1 MNKTVKFSVAG
12 LAGLLDE
19 HGFRVVEG
27 LDTIWSTLEL
37 TEGGHTK
44 SLDRLEIELH
54 VVQEKPE
61 ADDDSPPAP
70 VKFSVAGLAGL
81 LEEHGFRVL
90 GGHEGIVP
98 GREPTTDGRRKPS
111 SRMEIE
117 LRVIREKPKA
127 DDDDPF
133 TSEGRD

>member
-1 MNKTVKFSVAG
+1 MNGTVEFSLAR
-12 LAGLLDE
+12 LAGLLAE

-27 LDTIWSTLEL
+27 LDTICSTSEL
-37 TEGGHTK
+37 TAGGHTK
-44 SLDRLEIELH
+44 SVDRLEIELH
-54 VVQEKPE
+54 VIQEKPE
-61 ADDDSPPAP
+61 SNGGSPPAP
-70 VKFSVAGLAGL
+70 VKFSIAGLAGV

-90 GGHEGIVP
+90 GGYEEIVP
-98 GREPTTDGRRKPS
+98 DRELTTDDHRKNS

-127 DDDDPF
+127 DDDNPF